1 MKITTSIDDF
11 ATYLAENGDLKD
23 KFIIWNNPNDLFDI
37 NKIKKTMGY
46 SQISNQQKSFINSCT
61 MPEKVTALRG
71 NFLQISYKL
80 SEFDSKDFFLSKDGK
95 LLYDND
101 PIWSQMYINDLSQD
115 LDWSKINKFRN
126 VCATGGILS
135 FSHFCGRNL
144 LAILLITN
152 FLLKGWKIVLPYPC
166 KWIRNLLSFYSRSE
180 YFDDSLNMKD
190 YFKESSISKRVFYY
204 EDSILVEEIPIWAQL
219 IILKRESSKLCA
231 RKFKADS
238 SIGLNKLYL
247 SRDYYENQNNKVSR
261 IFNYQHIAK
270 YLHQK
275 EYTIIY
281 PEMTPINNLAKY
293 IHQSKKVVCSPGSA
307 YMNYILFS
315 NSESKIIQMTPL
327 VNLTESNKEIRKLII
342 QWFIPIMG
350 ELIFWTSSVQPCELD
365 RYKDDE
371 FVGNNSEIYDENS
384 VSTDLLC

>member
-126 VCATGGILS
+126 GNRGYC
-135 FSHFCGRNL
+135 HFHISRNL

-152 FLLKGWKIVLPYPC
+152 FCCMLEKS
-166 KWIRNLLSFYSRSE
+166 SF
-180 YFDDSLNMKD
+180 LT
-190 YFKESSISKRVFYY
+190 
-204 EDSILVEEIPIWAQL
+204 L
-219 IILKRESSKLCA
+219 
-231 RKFKADS
+231 
-238 SIGLNKLYL
+238 
-247 SRDYYENQNNKVSR
+247 
-261 IFNYQHIAK
+261 
-270 YLHQK
+270 
-275 EYTIIY
+275 
-281 PEMTPINNLAKY
+281 
-293 IHQSKKVVCSPGSA
+293 
-307 YMNYILFS
+307 
-315 NSESKIIQMTPL
+315 QM
-327 VNLTESNKEIRKLII
+327 
-342 QWFIPIMG
+342 
-350 ELIFWTSSVQPCELD
+350 D
-365 RYKDDE
+365 
-371 FVGNNSEIYDENS
+371 
-384 VSTDLLC
+384 